1 MKTTIDIKVLG
12 FTGFYQGIWDQS
24 ENEWT
29 KTHEMKYGEYEDF
42 ESLHMIEDWGFPE
55 NYHVEVG
62 KLFAEEYVDMI
73 NEVLG
78 LNVKL
83 IKSDVSY
90 PREYNFRTDEIY
102 ATIEIDDYDAMIERL
117 SSIASDPVYR
127 TELADI
133 IKKNHSSCSG
143 FISFMSNDIEE
154 WFGLITDPGND
165 HYVSYMIGYLM
176 YLLDTERFK
185 YLNENMYDYV
195 ECCTDLHYVNPITD
209 IAKDEWNLYEQ
220 FGSLYTKYADEH
232 PLRYPDQWEWEEYKE
247 EFLTYADEYDK
258 ELKQKEFDK
267 KYQLCLNFE
276 DL

>member
-24 ENEWT
+24 ENEWI
-29 KTHEMKYGEYEDF
+29 KTHEMKYGDYEDF

-55 NYHVEVG
+55 NYHEEVG
-62 KLFAEEYVDMI
+62 KLFAEEYVDMV

-83 IKSDVSY
+83 IKSDVSS

-117 SSIASDPVYR
+117 SSIASAPAYR

-176 YLLDTERFK
+176 YLLDTARFE
-185 YLNENMYDYV
+185 YFNENMYDYV
-195 ECCTDLHYVNPITD
+195 ECCTDLHCVNPITD

-220 FGSLYTKYADEH
+220 FGSLYAKYADEH

-247 EFLTYADEYDK
+247 EFLTHADEYAK
-258 ELKQKEFDK
+258 ELKRKEFDK
-267 KYQLCLNFE
+267 KHQLCLNFE

>member
-1 MKTTIDIKVLG
+1 MKTTIEIKVLG

-24 ENEWT
+24 ENEWRE
-29 KTHEMKYGEYEDF
+29 THEMKYGDYEDF

-55 NYHVEVG
+55 NYHEEVG

-83 IKSDVSY
+83 IKSDVSS

-117 SSIASDPVYR
+117 SSIASDSVYR

-176 YLLDTERFK
+176 YLLDTARFE

-247 EFLTYADEYDK
+247 EFLTHADEYDK
-258 ELKQKEFDK
+258 ELKRKEFDE

>member
-55 NYHVEVG
+55 NYHEEVG
-62 KLFAEEYVDMI
+62 KLFAEEYVDMV

-83 IKSDVSY
+83 IKSDLSS

-117 SSIASDPVYR
+117 SSIASDPAYR

-154 WFGLITDPGND
+154 WFGLIIDPGND

-176 YLLDTERFK
+176 YLLDTARFE

-195 ECCTDLHYVNPITD
+195 ERCTDLHYVNPITD

-247 EFLTYADEYDK
+247 SFLEHADEYAK
-258 ELKQKEFDK
+258 ELKRREYDAKNAGSFRI
-267 KYQLCLNFE
+267 
-276 DL
+276 